1 MPFLGRNRVMDHV
14 TAYGATPI
22 DVPVLVTERLRL
34 RPFHPDDVNW
44 VYELSLDPEMLHWV
58 SLPIPY
64 ERSHAQFFVENI
76 AIARARNGTAAN
88 FVIENAATGQPL
100 GRIGLH
106 HKPDGAAEVGYWLA
120 AHARGSG
127 VMTEAVRTACRWGF
141 SPEGMGLRRILW
153 HALVGNVGSR
163 KVAERAGFT
172 IHSKTEILSWRG
184 QPSEKWS
191 GVLIAHQ

>member
-1 MPFLGRNRVMDHV
+1 MDRVTGH
-14 TAYGATPI
+14 GATPI
-22 DVPVLVTERLRL
+22 DLPVIVTERLRL
-34 RPFHPDDVNW
+34 RSFHPDDVDW
-44 VYELSLDPEMLHWV
+44 VYELSLDPEMLRWV
-58 SLPIPY
+58 SLPVPY
-64 ERSHAQFFVENI
+64 ERNHAQFFVENI
-76 AIARARNGTAAN
+76 AIARAHNGTAAN

-106 HKPDGAAEVGYWLA
+106 RKTDTAAEVGYWLA

-141 SPEGMGLRRILW
+141 SQEGMGLRRILW

-163 KVAERAGFT
+163 KVTERAGFT
-172 IHSKTEILSWRG
+172 IHSKSEIMFRRG

-191 GVLIAHQ
+191 GVLIAPQSPDAPRLG

>member
-1 MPFLGRNRVMDHV
+1 MDHV
-14 TAYGATPI
+14 TAYNATPI
-22 DVPVLVTERLRL
+22 DLPVLVTEHFRL
-34 RPFHPDDVNW
+34 RPFQPDDVDW
-44 VYELSLDPEMLHWV
+44 VYELSLDPAMLHWV

-106 HKPDGAAEVGYWLA
+106 RKPDRAAEVGYWLA

-172 IHSKTEILSWRG
+172 IRSNTEILSWRG
-184 QPSEKWS
+184 HPSEKWS
-191 GVLIAHQ
+191 GVLIAPQ